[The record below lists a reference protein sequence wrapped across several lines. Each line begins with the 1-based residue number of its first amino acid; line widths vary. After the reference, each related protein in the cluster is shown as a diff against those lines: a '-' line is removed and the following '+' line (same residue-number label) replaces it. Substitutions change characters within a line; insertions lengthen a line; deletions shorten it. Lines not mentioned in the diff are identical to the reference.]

1 MCLIAWNW
9 QPDSPCPLL
18 LIANR
23 DEFYARPTAALH
35 LWADAPLV
43 AGRDLQAGGTW
54 LGASLS
60 GRVAALTNHRDPA
73 MTRSDA
79 PSRGE
84 LVSAFLQGEMGAHDY
99 LTQLS
104 DRASRYNPFNLLVFD
119 GQHLMGLESRHAR
132 VRAMAPGT
140 GAVSNADFD
149 TPWPKLS
156 RLHGSLEA
164 ALATQLT
171 TDTELLT
178 WLHNDQP
185 ARDVDLPSTGLDVA
199 LERALSAA
207 FINTP
212 SYGTRASSIVRIG
225 RHEVSFREE
234 SFHAAGLI
242 ASERQVFTPRAQAQD
257 MLPMPEHTR
266 HKK

>member
-119 GQHLMGLESRHAR
+119 GRECLGLQSHPAR
-132 VRAMAPGT
+132 VMRFMPGV
-140 GAVSNADFD
+140 GAVSNARFH
-149 TPWPKLS
+149 TPWPKLVAI
-156 RLHGSLEA
+156 RDGLR
-164 ALATQLT
+164 
-171 TDTELLT
+171 DLL
-178 WLHNDQP
+178 QGGG
-185 ARDVDLPSTGLDVA
+185 ARDADLMALLQDRRVAADADLPVTGIAPA
-199 LERALSAA
+199 LERVLSAR
-207 FINTP
+207 FIATP
-212 SYGTRASSIVRIG
+212 DYGTRACSVLRLESEQISFLEHSFDARGATGKALQRWSVATR
-225 RHEVSFREE
+225 RVS
-234 SFHAAGLI
+234 
-242 ASERQVFTPRAQAQD
+242 
-257 MLPMPEHTR
+257 
-266 HKK
+266 

>member
-1 MCLIAWNW
+1 MCLIAWHW
-9 QPDSPCPLL
+9 QPDHETPLL
-18 LIANR
+18 LLGNR
-23 DEFYARPTAALH
+23 DEFYARPTQSLQWWSDMPV
-35 LWADAPLV
+35 L

-54 LGASLS
+54 LGVNRRGQL
-60 GRVAALTNHRDPA
+60 AALTNYRDPLNN
-73 MTRSDA
+73 RGNA
-79 PSRGE
+79 PSRGALVTDFLTGDWSSSAYLNE
-84 LVSAFLQGEMGAHDY
+84 LAGRCAD
-99 LTQLS
+99 
-104 DRASRYNPFNLLVFD
+104 YNPFNLLVFD
-119 GQHLMGLESRHAR
+119 GQQLMGLESRHAR

-164 ALATQLT
+164 AIATQLT

-257 MLPMPEHTR
+257 MLPMLEHTR